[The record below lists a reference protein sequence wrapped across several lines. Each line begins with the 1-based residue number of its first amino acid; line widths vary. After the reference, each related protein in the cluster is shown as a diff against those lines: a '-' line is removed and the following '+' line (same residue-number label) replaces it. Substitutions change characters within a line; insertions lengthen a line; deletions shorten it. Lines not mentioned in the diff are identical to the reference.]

1 MFSRGH
7 EFDFCRGL
15 RFFFVPRSCHISLPS
30 LIKIHQL
37 FSLIKI
43 FFVLHYTENNDSLPR
58 RERFSHDVTE
68 AIFMY
73 RGPCS
78 PRLVSSNVLTLSFAP
93 MAVGHVSVKRTS
105 LQLSSS
111 VLLFVFNN
119 TQQSMALKYFSF
131 LYL

>member
-7 EFDFCRGL
+7 GFDLCRGL

-30 LIKIHQL
+30 LIKIQQL

-68 AIFMY
+68 AIFMS

-78 PRLVSSNVLTLSFAP
+78 PRLFSSNVLTLSFAP

-111 VLLFVFNN
+111 VLLFVFSNKAWRSN
-119 TQQSMALKYFSF
+119 IFHF